1 MKLLINYSVFLV
13 TCLLTISLPSFYLN
27 YEIFYLNI
35 LGLSY
40 LTFYIFFISKNS
52 LIDLI
57 ATALFLT
64 LGLLFDSVLS
74 NNSFYFYFY
83 GLVDYPFFTVP
94 PTWAAVLWLIAPL
107 QFYNLK
113 IKFKYAPAAVCH
125 ILVLLLLQ
133 KRDLV
138 FIQEPFIYNL
148 WLTFIVWFFL
158 YRILFG
164 SMDNIKKR
172 VFFKRLSQET

>member
-1 MKLLINYSVFLV
+1 MKTFINYSIFLL
-13 TCLLTISLPSFYLN
+13 TCLLTLSLPSLYLD

-52 LIDLI
+52 LLDLV

-64 LGLLFDSVLS
+64 LGLVFDSILS
-74 NNSFYFYFY
+74 NNTFYFYFY

-113 IKFKYAPAAVCH
+113 IKFKYAPAALCH
-125 ILVLLLLQ
+125 VLVLLLLQ
-133 KRDLV
+133 RRDFV
-138 FIQEPFIYNL
+138 FIQEPFEENL
-148 WLTFIVWFFL
+148 LFTFVAWFFL

-164 SMDNIKKR
+164 SMDKIKKGA
-172 VFFKRLSQET
+172 FLKRLSQET